1 MAPCNFS
8 TAEVAILL
16 NNPNMDSAAGQ
27 KFPEEGKRPTI
38 DRQRLGQSGQR
49 WRNYCSQVELFYW
62 FFIFFFC
69 LLFFLEFIAWLIPC
83 FHHIFFPSHFIL
95 ALISSTAY
103 WSILEASSLLS
114 SLFFSLL
121 WHMFHFHLSNDFC
134 PSIPSSFLQS
144 IFNPI
149 CLTVGK
155 CSKRLSKP
163 ATARKNGRHLAS
175 IFVVVSY

>member
-62 FFIFFFC
+62 FFFFLFC

-83 FHHIFFPSHFIL
+83 FHHIVFFLSLYPGSYPACSMSIL
-95 ALISSTAY
+95 PMTYALQFPVVMWLSFMNLMFDSWEMQQMAVKAGNSEKEGTSFNTYICSSSSISSSRT
-103 WSILEASSLLS
+103 
-114 SLFFSLL
+114 
-121 WHMFHFHLSNDFC
+121 
-134 PSIPSSFLQS
+134 
-144 IFNPI
+144 IFPHECNE
-149 CLTVGK
+149 
-155 CSKRLSKP
+155 
-163 ATARKNGRHLAS
+163 
-175 IFVVVSY
+175 FVVAY